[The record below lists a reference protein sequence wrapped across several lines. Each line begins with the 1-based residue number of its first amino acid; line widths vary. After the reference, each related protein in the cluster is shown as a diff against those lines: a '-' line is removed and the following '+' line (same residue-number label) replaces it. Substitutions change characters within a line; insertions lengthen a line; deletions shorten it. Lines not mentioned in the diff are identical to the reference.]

1 VFIVLCIHAI
11 PWCID
16 CEFPNPWGHVWDWR
30 DGVLSTCLLAAPF
43 LAGLLALRQ
52 GWLVP
57 VSTVLSLLVTQLF
70 GGVPLWSLVANEGRF
85 IVILGFPSTMACFGI
100 GHAARMIGVLAQR
113 TSARWKMVAAPRVL
127 RPRDVWMEVREIK

>member
-1 VFIVLCIHAI
+1 MFIVLCIHAI

-70 GGVPLWSLVANEGRF
+70 GGVPLWSLVANEGTLHCHTGLSEYDGLFRDRAR
-85 IVILGFPSTMACFGI
+85 GSNDRSSC
-100 GHAARMIGVLAQR
+100 AANKRPMEDGGG
-113 TSARWKMVAAPRVL
+113 SASVAAA
-127 RPRDVWMEVREIK
+127 